1 MYFDLRLWQ
10 FTKGVRSRIA
20 GAVMI
25 GLLAAALGIARLA
38 LLGWLLAKVFRG
50 EPLDAMMGRA
60 LGRHDHAVHRGRR
73 RHRRGP
79 VAAEALPQLP
89 LIGCLAYPAVFR
101 FVNFIWVDTNLSGSS
116 GNG

>member
-38 LLGWLLAKVFRG
+38 LLGWLLAKEFRG
-50 EPLDAMMGRA
+50 EHLDAMIMPFAAVPGVMGLRGVLTYWRTLVAHRTAARVRRA
-60 LGRHDHAVHRGRR
+60 VRQ
-73 RHRRGP
+73 P
-79 VAAEALPQLP
+79 
-89 LIGCLAYPAVFR
+89 
-101 FVNFIWVDTNLSGSS
+101 W
-116 GNG
+116 